1 MVLIENEKIKILDEN
16 GNDLEK
22 NLSRLLSTIETIS
35 FKLILAKLLSLIF
48 FMLTC
53 SGLFIDLFSTGQTIL
68 FGLIVV
74 GILLYA
80 DTKSNNLNFYKEKLL
95 NTENKLNTL
104 KYQYQDEIFESQKK
118 LELHKQEINQIKFL
132 KDFDSSNN
140 LNKKYSQLLKGKN
153 V

>member
-22 NLSRLLSTIETIS
+22 NLSRLLSTIKNIS
-35 FKLILAKLLSLIF
+35 FKLILAKLFSLVF

-53 SGLFIDLFSTGQTIL
+53 SGLFIDLFSTGQTVL
-68 FGLIVV
+68 FGLIFVAIV
-74 GILLYA
+74 IYA
-80 DTKSNNLNFYKEKLL
+80 DTKTNNLNIYKEKLL
-95 NTENKLNTL
+95 NTENKLNIL
-104 KYQYQDEIFESQKK
+104 KYQYQDEILESQKK
-118 LELHKQEINQIKFL
+118 LELHKQEISQIKFL

>member
-22 NLSRLLSTIETIS
+22 NLSRLLSTIKNIS
-35 FKLILAKLLSLIF
+35 FKLILAKLFSLVF

-53 SGLFIDLFSTGQTIL
+53 SGLFIDFFSTGQTIL

-74 GILLYA
+74 AILIYA
-80 DTKSNNLNFYKEKLL
+80 DTKTNYLNIYKENLL

-104 KYQYQDEIFESQKK
+104 KYQYQDEILESQKK
-118 LELHKQEINQIKFL
+118 LELHKQEISQIKFL

>member
-22 NLSRLLSTIETIS
+22 NLSRLLSTIKNIS
-35 FKLILAKLLSLIF
+35 FKLILAKLFSLVF

-53 SGLFIDLFSTGQTIL
+53 SGLFIDFFSTGQTIL

-74 GILLYA
+74 GTLLYA

-95 NTENKLNTL
+95 NTENKLNILTL
-104 KYQYQDEIFESQKK
+104 LITQTCAMIKAKWKPSDKAVF
-118 LELHKQEINQIKFL
+118 QEERL
-132 KDFDSSNN
+132 WA
-140 LNKKYSQLLKGKN
+140 
-153 V
+153 